1 MQHAV
6 CQLVLISVLFLSLD
20 SAADRVSDGHPHGG
34 MDDVNGTLALCLAPT
49 LDDEEHNDI
58 DENHCEHCCHG
69 HASSIAMDAGKNAA
83 PNPAASASRRL
94 SQLNA
99 RDGTA
104 PPTPPPNA

>member
-1 MQHAV
+1 MQRVV

-34 MDDVNGTLALCLAPT
+34 MDDVNGTLLLCLSPT
-49 LDDEEHNDI
+49 VDDEEHRDI

-69 HASSIAMDAGKNAA
+69 HASSIATDARKNAVL
-83 PNPAASASRRL
+83 NPTSPASRRL
-94 SQLNA
+94 TQLNA